1 MSATV
6 ITREDKAGA
15 IPDVT
20 SEAAEGR
27 ITDEAL
33 AAARAM
39 IGMKL
44 RPKQDPSRRLG
55 RYDHQFLERDR

>member
-44 RPKQDPSRRLG
+44 RPSNTSGCLG